1 VQKPEKRKSAQEVP
15 EERTRRIPGGQAQVN
30 LDEVLSGK
38 MQRLATE
45 KA

>member
-1 VQKPEKRKSAQEVP
+1 VQNLEKSRSAQEVL
-15 EERTRRIPGGQAQVN
+15 EERTRRIPRGQAQVN

-38 MQRLATE
+38 MQRLAIE